1 MASGLLSYRDFLEK
15 GPWEQEKGPWE
26 QEKGEVGYTL
36 AHDTR
41 VWKLRKKIVIIGYI

>member
-15 GPWEQEKGPWE
+15 GPWEQEKE
-26 QEKGEVGYTL
+26 EVGYTL

>member
-1 MASGLLSYRDFLEK
+1 MASGLLSYRNFL
-15 GPWEQEKGPWE
+15 EKGPWE